1 MRQRFDVGD
10 LVYCPRL
17 RQEDQVPGLV
27 VQKSLINNHM
37 INPDEWIWHVDEYR
51 CRVRFANGDERWV
64 RAGWL
69 EHLEKSSKTNE
80 TRPLREPS
88 GTSKKQRK
96 TQEKLD
102 FQTNL

>member
-37 INPDEWIWHVDEYR
+37 TNPDEWIWHIDEYH
-51 CRVRFANGDERWV
+51 CRVHFVNGDDRWV
-64 RAGWL
+64 RARWL
-69 EHLEKSSKTNE
+69 EHLEKDKKTNE
-80 TRPLREPS
+80 IRPLRELP
-88 GTSKKQRK
+88 TSPKEQRNP
-96 TQEKLD
+96 QEKLD
-102 FQTNL
+102 FQANL